1 MVAAPPQEGRYIMKL
16 ENLVNEVHDI
26 LETIDYKI
34 SKETIKSYI
43 EQQGAENLDAQ
54 TIVHYIRL
62 YNITD

>member
-1 MVAAPPQEGRYIMKL
+1 MKL

-54 TIVHYIRL
+54 TIVYYIRL

>member
-1 MVAAPPQEGRYIMKL
+1 MKL

-43 EQQGAENLDAQ
+43 EQQGAEGLDAQ
-54 TIVHYIRL
+54 TIVYYIRL

>member
-1 MVAAPPQEGRYIMKL
+1 MKL
-16 ENLVNEVHDI
+16 EKLVNEVYDI

-34 SKETIKSYI
+34 SKETIKGYI

-54 TIVHYIRL
+54 TIAYYIRL